1 MASSI
6 RARAREEGLGEVEGG
21 GSGPYLLGGEF
32 SGEEGGEGEEV
43 GEGVGLGKK
52 KGSESENRPG

>member
-1 MASSI
+1 M
-6 RARAREEGLGEVEGG
+6 EGG

-32 SGEEGGEGEEV
+32 SGEEGGEGEDV

-52 KGSESENRPG
+52 KGSESENSSGCDEERMLRS

>member
-21 GSGPYLLGGEF
+21 GSGPKVLGGDV
-32 SGEEGGEGEEV
+32 SGEEGGEV
-43 GEGVGLGKK
+43 SGEGVGLGNQE
-52 KGSESENRPG
+52 GSVNRPSKG